1 MISQTIEGV
10 SGVPR
15 RRLGELEPLPLA
27 YDLRNKH
34 VRTRRNMAFSTK
46 NTKKFMDP
54 LPDFPLLL
62 PAAHP
67 PIHLRH
73 LDPSHSKILGTPL
86 EGVNIFLKIKNF

>member
-1 MISQTIEGV
+1 
-10 SGVPR
+10 
-15 RRLGELEPLPLA
+15 
-27 YDLRNKH
+27 
-34 VRTRRNMAFSTK
+34 
-46 NTKKFMDP
+46 MDP

-86 EGVNIFLKIKNF
+86 EGVNIFLKIKNFWMHSWKRTYVEN